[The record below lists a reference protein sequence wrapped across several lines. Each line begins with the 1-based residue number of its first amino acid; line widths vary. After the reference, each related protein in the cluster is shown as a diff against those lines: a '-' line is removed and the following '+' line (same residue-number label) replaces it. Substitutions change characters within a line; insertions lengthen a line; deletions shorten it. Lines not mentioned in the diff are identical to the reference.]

1 MFSFELVY
9 FASCAEGRVRLKIF
23 RDSQTLFP
31 GRELYGG
38 LKKVLAAQIWNDY
51 NACVGPIRS
60 FMRFKLFFSSLLAL
74 AFAGSAVAAIVVEK
88 QSRQLP
94 FVEVVDCQGIHSFV
108 FRGPKGTSRKPIRV
122 PPEEYWTV
130 PEAGLYKFV
139 LRYHSGDVCS
149 RLVTPEVFARYRV
162 GDDFRDN
169 DVVTE
174 RVTEDSKTVQP
185 VVHHRKHT
193 AQTRMD
199 GRGSRQVA
207 KHRRGHRLHL
217 VAQR

>member
-1 MFSFELVY
+1 
-9 FASCAEGRVRLKIF
+9 
-23 RDSQTLFP
+23 
-31 GRELYGG
+31 
-38 LKKVLAAQIWNDY
+38 
-51 NACVGPIRS
+51 
-60 FMRFKLFFSSLLAL
+60 MRFKLLVTALLA
-74 AFAGSAVAAIVVEK
+74 FSFVGSAFAAIVMEK

-130 PEAGLYKFV
+130 REAGLYKFV
-139 LRYHSGDVCS
+139 LRYHSGNVCS

-169 DVVTE
+169 ELVTE
-174 RVTEDSKTVQP
+174 QVTEDSKTVQP

-193 AQTRMD
+193 AQ
-199 GRGSRQVA
+199 SRKHSKGARQIA
-207 KHRRGHRLHL
+207 KHRRGHRSRL

>member
-1 MFSFELVY
+1 VCRAAGALNNFS
-9 FASCAEGRVRLKIF
+9 
-23 RDSQTLFP
+23 DSQTLFP
-31 GRELYGG
+31 GQELYGG

-51 NACVGPIRS
+51 NASVGANRQS
-60 FMRFKLFFSSLLAL
+60 MRFKLLSTSLLAL
-74 AFAGSAVAAIVVEK
+74 AFAGSDFAAIVTEK

-130 PEAGLYKFV
+130 REAGLYKFV
-139 LRYHSGDVCS
+139 LRYQDGNTCS

-162 GDDFRDN
+162 GDDFRDSEPF
-169 DVVTE
+169 TE

-193 AQTRMD
+193 AQTRKHA
-199 GRGSRQVA
+199 RVSRQVA
-207 KHRRGHRLHL
+207 KHRRAHRSRL